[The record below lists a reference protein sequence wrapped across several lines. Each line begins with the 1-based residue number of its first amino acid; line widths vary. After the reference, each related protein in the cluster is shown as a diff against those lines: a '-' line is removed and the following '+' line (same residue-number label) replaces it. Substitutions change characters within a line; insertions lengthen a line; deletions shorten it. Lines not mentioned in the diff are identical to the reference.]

1 MAVGI
6 LLLILLCL
14 LGCFIYYWRKNNEEE
29 EYDYKPNNVAEDR
42 CSCAVAALRD
52 DGHNNYVCRFYGRNR
67 NSFNYS
73 HFNSYVSRPGSSDS
87 LGQDSRLESTPV
99 TVSSRAARRWHPDT
113 RHSSCR

>member
-42 CSCAVAALRD
+42 CSCAVAALS
-52 DGHNNYVCRFYGRNR
+52 DG
-67 NSFNYS
+67 
-73 HFNSYVSRPGSSDS
+73 
-87 LGQDSRLESTPV
+87 
-99 TVSSRAARRWHPDT
+99 
-113 RHSSCR
+113 

>member
-42 CSCAVAALRD
+42 CSCAVAALSD
-52 DGHNNYVCRFYGRNR
+52 DNNYVCRFYGRNR

-99 TVSSRAARRWHPDT
+99 TVSSRAARRWHTDT

>member
-42 CSCAVAALRD
+42 CGGAV
-52 DGHNNYVCRFYGRNR
+52 V
-67 NSFNYS
+67 
-73 HFNSYVSRPGSSDS
+73 
-87 LGQDSRLESTPV
+87 Q
-99 TVSSRAARRWHPDT
+99 
-113 RHSSCR
+113 

>member
-42 CSCAVAALRD
+42 CSCAVAALSD
-52 DGHNNYVCRFYGRNR
+52 DGHNYVCRFYGRNR

>member
-42 CSCAVAALRD
+42 CSGAV
-52 DGHNNYVCRFYGRNR
+52 V
-67 NSFNYS
+67 
-73 HFNSYVSRPGSSDS
+73 
-87 LGQDSRLESTPV
+87 Q
-99 TVSSRAARRWHPDT
+99 
-113 RHSSCR
+113 